1 MKRILLVVSLCLVAS
16 GAAFSQ
22 KKVLKEVKSALDK
35 GSFNEA
41 RELIKPA
48 LTDPETATSADTWK
62 LAGDIEFKS
71 ADKEVDNERLKDFNK
86 GAGWNEEV
94 LYTGMRNMIE
104 PYLKADSL
112 AQLPDQKGKVKNK
125 VRKDIVKNITALY
138 QYYPNGGVYY
148 NQKSDTK
155 NASAMFELYWTIP
168 QMDIFTPE
176 EAKAFNTA
184 DSSFQIIKYYTIITA
199 LQSDDKDRTVKL
211 LKKIISEPYIEN
223 ATQKES
229 DPYELLANEY
239 ITKGDTA
246 NYLEMLKV
254 GSSKFPSNQYFTS
267 NLINE
272 YIKAGEKDRAID
284 FLDQVIATGSTS
296 DICMFSSVKGSL
308 YLDSKEYDKALEI
321 YQSTLTNDPS
331 CERSMEGLGL
341 VYAFKAQDIKESI
354 VNLSRKEQVE
364 ADKQTVDLYMKAMEQ
379 FEKLYN
385 TQTERADSKSNIKK
399 TLQKLQN
406 VYYNL
411 SLLNVDKE
419 KELKDVDAQL
429 EELKYE

>member
-1 MKRILLVVSLCLVAS
+1 MKRILLAVSFCLVAS
-16 GAAFSQ
+16 GAMFAQ
-22 KKVLKEVKSALDK
+22 KKALKDAKSALDK
-35 GSFNEA
+35 GNFNEA
-41 RELIKPA
+41 RQLIKPA
-48 LTDPETATSADTWK
+48 LTDPETATSPDAWK
-62 LAGDIEFKS
+62 LAGDIEFKA
-71 ADKEVDNERLKDFNK
+71 ADKEVDNEKLKEFNK
-86 GAGWNEEV
+86 GAGWNEDV
-94 LYTGMRNMIE
+94 LYTGMRNMIA
-104 PYLKADSL
+104 PYLTADSL
-112 AQLPDQKGKVKNK
+112 SQLPDEKGKVKNK
-125 VRKDIVKNITALY
+125 VRKDIVKNITSLY

-176 EAKAFNTA
+176 DLKAFNTA
-184 DSSFQIIKYYTIITA
+184 DSSFQIIKYYTVITA
-199 LQSDDKDRTVKL
+199 LQSEDKARTVKL
-211 LKKIISEPYIEN
+211 LKKIISEPYIQN
-223 ATQKES
+223 STQKES

-239 ITKGDTA
+239 ATQGDTVS
-246 NYLEMLKV
+246 YLEMLKV

-272 YIKAGEKDRAID
+272 YIKAGDKNKAID
-284 FLDQVIATGSTS
+284 FLDQAIAAGSAT
-296 DICMFSSVKGSL
+296 DVCMFASVKGSL

-321 YQSTLTNDPS
+321 YTSTLENDPS
-331 CERSMEGLGL
+331 CERSIEGLGL

-364 ADKQTVDLYMKAMEQ
+364 ADKQTVELYTKAMEQ

-385 TQTERADSKSNIKK
+385 TQTERSDSKANIKK

>member
-1 MKRILLVVSLCLVAS
+1 MKRILIVVSLCLVAS

-48 LTDPETATSADTWK
+48 LTDPETATSPDTWK

-112 AQLPDQKGKVKNK
+112 AQLPDEKGKIKNK

-168 QMDIFTPE
+168 QIDIFTPE
-176 EAKAFNTA
+176 EAKVFNTA
-184 DSSFQIIKYYTIITA
+184 DSSYQIIKYYTIITA
-199 LQSDDKDRTVKL
+199 LQSDDKDRTINL

-239 ITKGDTA
+239 ITKGDTV

-272 YIKAGEKDRAID
+272 YIKAGEKDKAID
-284 FLDQVIATGSTS
+284 FLDQAIAAGNTS

-321 YQSTLTNDPS
+321 YQTTLTNDPS